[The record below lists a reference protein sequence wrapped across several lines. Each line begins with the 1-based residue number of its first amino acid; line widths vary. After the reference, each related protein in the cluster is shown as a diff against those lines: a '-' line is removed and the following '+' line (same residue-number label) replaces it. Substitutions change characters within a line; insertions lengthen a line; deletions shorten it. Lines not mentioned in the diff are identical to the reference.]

1 MLDWDKL
8 RIFHTAAES
17 GSFTHAAEKLGMS
30 QSAVS
35 RQISALEDD
44 LRLKLFIRHAR
55 GLVLTELGEQLFRTA
70 HRMHWE
76 LQQVETQMSE
86 SQDEPTGPLLVTT
99 TVGFGSSWLSS
110 RINEFL
116 LLYPQIQMEIKLN
129 DAEMDLAMREADVAI
144 RLHRPSQSEMIQR
157 KLFTVHNHIY
167 ASKTYL
173 AEYGEPTS
181 LEDLDAGNHRIVTF
195 GEPVPSYLGD
205 INFLERLGR
214 PDGSARRAALKVNAI
229 YGMMQAARAGIG
241 IAMLPDYVVESEP
254 QLQRILSE
262 VPIPGYEAYFV
273 YPPALKNSK
282 RVGVFRDF
290 LVAKARE
297 WSF

>member
-35 RQISALEDD
+35 RQISALEED
-44 LRLKLFIRHAR
+44 LSLKLFIRHAR
-55 GLVLTELGEQLFRTA
+55 GLVLTEVGEQLFRTA

-86 SQDEPTGPLLVTT
+86 SQDVPTGPLLVTT
-99 TVGFGSSWLSS
+99 TVGLGSTWLSS
-110 RINEFL
+110 RIHEFL
-116 LLYPQIQMEIKLN
+116 LLYPDIQIEIKLN
-129 DAEMDLAMREADVAI
+129 DAELDLAMREADVAI
-144 RLHRPSQSEMIQR
+144 RLHRPNQSEMIQR
-157 KLFTVHNHIY
+157 KLFTVHNHFY
-167 ASKTYL
+167 ASKEYL
-173 AEYGEPTS
+173 AAHGLPQSVDE
-181 LEDLDAGNHRIVTF
+181 LDNHRIITF

-205 INFLERLGR
+205 INYLERLGR
-214 PDGSARRAALKVNAI
+214 PDSSPRRSSMKVNAI
-229 YGMMQAARAGIG
+229 YGEMQAAVAGIG
-241 IAMLPDYVVESEP
+241 IAMLPDYVTEG
-254 QLQRILSE
+254 QDKLQRVLTGIEL
-262 VPIPGYEAYFV
+262 PAYEAYFV

-290 LVAKARE
+290 IVGKARE
-297 WSF
+297 WAY

>member
-44 LRLKLFIRHAR
+44 LGLKLFIRHAR
-55 GLVLTELGEQLFRTA
+55 GLVLTEVGEQLFRTA

-86 SQDEPTGPLLVTT
+86 SQEVPTGPLVVTT
-99 TVGFGSSWLSS
+99 TVGIGSTWLSS
-110 RINEFL
+110 RIYEFL
-116 LLYPQIQMEIKLN
+116 QLYPEIQIEIKLN
-129 DAEMDLAMREADVAI
+129 DSELDLAMREADVAI
-144 RLHRPSQSEMIQR
+144 RLHRPNQSEMIQR
-157 KLFTVHNHIY
+157 KLFTVHNHFY
-167 ASKTYL
+167 ASRAYL
-173 AEYGEPTS
+173 KEYGEPDS
-181 LEDLDAGNHRIVTF
+181 VEELDNHKVITF
-195 GEPVPSYLGD
+195 GEPAPSFLGD
-205 INFLERLGR
+205 INYLERLGR
-214 PDGSARRAALKVNAI
+214 PDSSPRRPALKVNAI
-229 YGMMQAARAGIG
+229 YGMMQACRAGIG
-241 IAMLPDYVVESEP
+241 IAMLPDYVTEFEP
-254 QLQRILSE
+254 EIQRILGGIE
-262 VPIPGYEAYFV
+262 LPAYETYFV

-290 LVAKARE
+290 LVTKARE
-297 WSF
+297 WQF

>member
-44 LRLKLFIRHAR
+44 LGLKLFIRHAR
-55 GLVLTELGEQLFRTA
+55 GLVLTEVGEQLFRTA

-86 SQDEPTGPLLVTT
+86 SQDVPTGPLIVTT
-99 TVGFGSSWLSS
+99 TVGIGSTWLSS
-110 RINEFL
+110 RLDEFL
-116 LLYPQIQMEIKLN
+116 KLYPLIQLEIRLN
-129 DAEMDLAMREADVAI
+129 DAELDLAMREADVAI
-144 RLHRPSQSEMIQR
+144 RLHRPNQSEMIQR
-157 KLFTVHNHIY
+157 KLFTVHNHFY
-167 ASKTYL
+167 AANTYID
-173 AEYGEPTS
+173 ENGMPHS
-181 LEDLDAGNHRIVTF
+181 PEDLDDHRIISF

-205 INFLERLGR
+205 INYLERMGR
-214 PDGSARRAALKVNAI
+214 ADSSPRRAALRVNAI
-229 YGMMQAARAGIG
+229 YGMMQACRAGIG
-241 IAMLPDYVVESEP
+241 IAMLPDYVTEKEDGLV
-254 QLQRILSE
+254 QILPE
-262 VPIPGYEAYFV
+262 IELPAYEAYFV

-290 LVAKARE
+290 LVSKARE

>member
-17 GSFTHAAEKLGMS
+17 GSFTHAAEKLNMS

-35 RQISALEDD
+35 RQISALEED
-44 LRLKLFIRHAR
+44 LGLKLFIRHAR
-55 GLVLTELGEQLFRTA
+55 GLVLTEVGEQLFRTA

-86 SQDEPTGPLLVTT
+86 SQDVPTGPLLVNT
-99 TVGFGSSWLSS
+99 TVGIGSTWLSS
-110 RINEFL
+110 RVHEFL
-116 LLYPQIQMEIKLN
+116 MLYPEIQVEIKLN
-129 DAEMDLAMREADVAI
+129 DAELDLALREADVAI
-144 RLHRPSQSEMIQR
+144 RLHRPNQSEMIQR
-157 KLFTVHNHIY
+157 KLFTVHNHFY
-167 ASKTYL
+167 ASKAYL
-173 AEYGEPTS
+173 AQHGEPKAV
-181 LEDLDAGNHRIVTF
+181 EELDNHRIIAF

-205 INFLERLGR
+205 INYLERVGR
-214 PDGSARRAALKVNAI
+214 PDSSPRRAAMKVNAI
-229 YGMMQAARAGIG
+229 YGMMQATRAGIG
-241 IAMLPDYVVESEP
+241 IAMLPDYVTEGEDSLTRV
-254 QLQRILSE
+254 L
-262 VPIPGYEAYFV
+262 PGIELPAYEAYFV

-290 LVAKARE
+290 LVGKARE

>member
-44 LRLKLFIRHAR
+44 LGLKLFIRHAR
-55 GLVLTELGEQLFRTA
+55 GLVLTEVGEQLFRTA

-86 SQDEPTGPLLVTT
+86 SQDVPTGPLIVTS
-99 TVGFGSSWLSS
+99 TVGIGSTWLSS
-110 RINEFL
+110 RLDEFL
-116 LLYPQIQMEIKLN
+116 KLYPLIQVELRLN
-129 DAEMDLAMREADVAI
+129 DAELDLAMREADVAI
-144 RLHRPSQSEMIQR
+144 RLHRPNQSEMIQR
-157 KLFTVHNHIY
+157 KLFTVHNHFY
-167 ASKTYL
+167 ASSAYVDEHGMP
-173 AEYGEPTS
+173 ASPEE
-181 LEDLDAGNHRIVTF
+181 LDNHRIISF

-205 INFLERLGR
+205 INYLERMGR
-214 PDGSARRAALKVNAI
+214 PDSNPRRAVLKVNAI
-229 YGMMQAARAGIG
+229 YGMLQACQAGIG
-241 IAMLPDYVVESEP
+241 IAMLPAYVTETAGGLVRVLPEIELP
-254 QLQRILSE
+254 A
-262 VPIPGYEAYFV
+262 YEAFFV

>member
-8 RIFHTAAES
+8 RIFHTAAEA
-17 GSFTHAAEKLGMS
+17 GSFTHAAEKLNMS

-35 RQISALEDD
+35 RQISALEED
-44 LRLKLFIRHAR
+44 LGLKLFIRHAR
-55 GLVLTELGEQLFRTA
+55 GLVLTEVGEQLFRTA

-86 SQDEPTGPLLVTT
+86 SQDVPTGPLLVTT
-99 TVGFGSSWLSS
+99 TVGIGSTWLSS
-110 RINEFL
+110 RIHEFL
-116 LLYPQIQMEIKLN
+116 MLYPDIQIEIKLN
-129 DAEMDLAMREADVAI
+129 DAELDLAMREADVAI
-144 RLHRPSQSEMIQR
+144 RLHRPNQSEMIQR
-157 KLFTVHNHIY
+157 KLFTVHNHFY
-167 ASKTYL
+167 ASHEYL
-173 AEYGEPTS
+173 AQRGEPRTV
-181 LEDLDAGNHRIVTF
+181 EDLDDHRIISF

-205 INFLERLGR
+205 INYLERLGR
-214 PDGSARRAALKVNAI
+214 PDSSPRRAAMKVNAI

-241 IAMLPDYVVESEP
+241 IAMLPDYVTEGETN
-254 QLQRILSE
+254 LQRVLAGIE
-262 VPIPGYEAYFV
+262 IPAYEAYFV

-290 LVAKARE
+290 IVNKARE

>member
-44 LRLKLFIRHAR
+44 LALKLFIRHAR
-55 GLVLTELGEQLFRTA
+55 GLVLTEVGEQLFRTA

-86 SQDEPTGPLLVTT
+86 SQDAPTGPLIVTT
-99 TVGFGSSWLSS
+99 TVGIGSTWLSA
-110 RINEFL
+110 RLDEFL
-116 LLYPQIQMEIKLN
+116 KLYPLIQLEIRLN
-129 DAEMDLAMREADVAI
+129 DAELDLAMREADVAI
-144 RLHRPSQSEMIQR
+144 RLHRPNQSEMIQR
-157 KLFTVHNHIY
+157 KLFNVHNHFY
-167 ASKTYL
+167 ASERYI
-173 AEYGEPTS
+173 AEYGEPKS
-181 LEDLDAGNHRIVTF
+181 VDDLDEHRIVSF
-195 GEPVPSYLGD
+195 GEPVPSHLGD

-214 PDGSARRAALKVNAI
+214 PDNNPRRAVLRVNAI
-229 YGMMQAARAGIG
+229 YGMLQAARAGIG
-241 IAMLPDYVVESEP
+241 IAMLPDYVTETEDTLV
-254 QLQRILSE
+254 RILPE
-262 VPIPGYEAYFV
+262 IEIPEYEAYFV

-282 RVGVFRDF
+282 RLGVFRDF

>member
-44 LRLKLFIRHAR
+44 LGLKLFIRHAR
-55 GLVLTELGEQLFRTA
+55 GLVLTEVGEQLFRTA

-86 SQDEPTGPLLVTT
+86 SQDVPTGPLIVTT
-99 TVGFGSSWLSS
+99 TVGIGSTWLSS
-110 RINEFL
+110 RLDEFL
-116 LLYPQIQMEIKLN
+116 KLYPLIQLEIRLN
-129 DAEMDLAMREADVAI
+129 DAELDLAMREADVAI
-144 RLHRPSQSEMIQR
+144 RLHRPNQSEMIQR
-157 KLFTVHNHIY
+157 KLFTVHNHFY
-167 ASKTYL
+167 AANAYID
-173 AEYGEPTS
+173 EHGMPTS
-181 LEDLDAGNHRIVTF
+181 AEDLDNHRVISF

-205 INFLERLGR
+205 INFLERMGR
-214 PDGSARRAALKVNAI
+214 TDSSPRRAALRVNAI
-229 YGMMQAARAGIG
+229 YGMMQACRAGIG
-241 IAMLPDYVVESEP
+241 IAMLPDYVTEKEDDLV
-254 QLQRILSE
+254 QILPE
-262 VPIPGYEAYFV
+262 IELPAYEAYFV

-290 LVAKARE
+290 LVSKARE

>member
-44 LRLKLFIRHAR
+44 LGLKLFIRHAR
-55 GLVLTELGEQLFRTA
+55 GLVLTEVGEQLFRTA

-86 SQDEPTGPLLVTT
+86 SQDVPTGPLVVNT
-99 TVGFGSSWLSS
+99 TVGIGSTWLSS
-110 RINEFL
+110 RIYEFL
-116 LLYPQIQMEIKLN
+116 NLYPDIQIEMKLN
-129 DAEMDLAMREADVAI
+129 DAELDLAMREADVAI

-157 KLFTVHNHIY
+157 KLFTVHNHFY
-167 ASKTYL
+167 ASQTYL
-173 AEYGEPTS
+173 QEHGEPQTVD
-181 LEDLDAGNHRIVTF
+181 EVDRHRIISF
-195 GEPVPSYLGD
+195 GEPVPSFLGD
-205 INFLERLGR
+205 INYIERIGR
-214 PDGSARRAALKVNAI
+214 TDTGSRRPALKVNAI
-229 YGMMQAARAGIG
+229 YGMLQACRAGIG
-241 IAMLPDYVVESEP
+241 IAMLPDYVTEGET
-254 QLQRILSE
+254 QLRRILASYE
-262 VPIPGYEAYFV
+262 LPAYEAYFV

-290 LVAKARE
+290 LVVKARE
-297 WSF
+297 WQF

>member
-44 LRLKLFIRHAR
+44 LGLKLFIRHAR
-55 GLVLTELGEQLFRTA
+55 GLVLTEVGEQLFRTA

-86 SQDEPTGPLLVTT
+86 SQDVPTGPLIVTT
-99 TVGFGSSWLSS
+99 TVGIGSTWLSS
-110 RINEFL
+110 RLDEFL
-116 LLYPQIQMEIKLN
+116 KLYPLIQLEIRLN
-129 DAEMDLAMREADVAI
+129 DAELDLAMREADVAI
-144 RLHRPSQSEMIQR
+144 RLHRPNQSEMIQR
-157 KLFTVHNHIY
+157 KLFTVHNHFY
-167 ASKTYL
+167 ASNAYVDEFGMP
-173 AEYGEPTS
+173 AS
-181 LEDLDAGNHRIVTF
+181 ADQLDDHRVISF

-205 INFLERLGR
+205 INFLERMGR
-214 PDGSARRAALKVNAI
+214 TDSSPRRATLKVNAI
-229 YGMMQAARAGIG
+229 YGMMQACRAGIG
-241 IAMLPDYVVESEP
+241 IAMLPDYVTEKEDGLVQVLPEIELP
-254 QLQRILSE
+254 A
-262 VPIPGYEAYFV
+262 YEAYFV

-290 LVAKARE
+290 LVGKARE

>member
-17 GSFTHAAEKLGMS
+17 GSFTHAAEKLNMS

-35 RQISALEDD
+35 RQISALEED
-44 LRLKLFIRHAR
+44 LGLKLFIRHAR
-55 GLVLTELGEQLFRTA
+55 GLVLTEVGEQLFRTA

-86 SQDEPTGPLLVTT
+86 SQDVPTGPLLVNT
-99 TVGFGSSWLSS
+99 TVGIGSTWLSS
-110 RINEFL
+110 RVHEFL
-116 LLYPQIQMEIKLN
+116 MLYPDIQIEIKLN
-129 DAEMDLAMREADVAI
+129 DAELDLAMREADVAI
-144 RLHRPSQSEMIQR
+144 RLHRPNQSEMIQR
-157 KLFTVHNHIY
+157 KLFTVHNHFY
-167 ASKTYL
+167 ASKDYL
-173 AEYGEPTS
+173 AQHGEPKS
-181 LEDLDAGNHRIVTF
+181 VEELDNHRIISF

-205 INFLERLGR
+205 INYLERIGR
-214 PDGSARRAALKVNAI
+214 PDSSPRRAAMKVNAI

-241 IAMLPDYVVESEP
+241 IAMLPDYVTENEDNLMRV
-254 QLQRILSE
+254 LSGIE
-262 VPIPGYEAYFV
+262 LPAYEAYFV

-290 LVAKARE
+290 LVGKARE

>member
-44 LRLKLFIRHAR
+44 LKLKLFIRHAR
-55 GLVLTELGEQLFRTA
+55 GLVLTEVGEQLFRTA

-86 SQDEPTGPLLVTT
+86 SQEVPTGPLLVTT
-99 TVGFGSSWLSS
+99 TVGIGSTWLSS

-116 LLYPQIQMEIKLN
+116 LLYPDIQIEIKLN
-129 DAEMDLAMREADVAI
+129 DAELDLAMREADVAI
-144 RLHRPSQSEMIQR
+144 RLHRPNQSEMIQR
-157 KLFTVHNHIY
+157 KLFTVHNHFY
-167 ASKTYL
+167 ASKAYI
-173 AEYGEPTS
+173 AEYGEPKTV
-181 LEDLDAGNHRIVTF
+181 EDLDKHRVISF

-214 PDGSARRAALKVNAI
+214 PDSSPRRPSLKVNAI
-229 YGMMQAARAGIG
+229 YGMMQGARAGIG
-241 IAMLPDYVVESEP
+241 IAMLPDYVTEGETE
-254 QLQRILSE
+254 LQQVLNGIE
-262 VPIPGYEAYFV
+262 IPAYEAYFV

-290 LVAKARE
+290 VVGKARE
-297 WSF
+297 WQF

>member
-44 LRLKLFIRHAR
+44 LGLKLFIRHAR
-55 GLVLTELGEQLFRTA
+55 GLVLTEVGEQLFRTA

-86 SQDEPTGPLLVTT
+86 SQDVPTGPLIVTT
-99 TVGFGSSWLSS
+99 TVGIGSTWLSS
-110 RINEFL
+110 RLDEFL
-116 LLYPQIQMEIKLN
+116 KLYPLIQLEIRLN
-129 DAEMDLAMREADVAI
+129 DAELDLAMREADVAI
-144 RLHRPSQSEMIQR
+144 RLHRPNQSEMIQR
-157 KLFTVHNHIY
+157 KLFTVHNHFY
-167 ASKTYL
+167 ASNGYVDEFGMP
-173 AEYGEPTS
+173 AS
-181 LEDLDAGNHRIVTF
+181 AEDLDNHRIVSF

-205 INFLERLGR
+205 INFLERMGR
-214 PDGSARRAALKVNAI
+214 SDSSPRRAALRVNAI
-229 YGMMQAARAGIG
+229 YGMMQACRAGIG
-241 IAMLPDYVVESEP
+241 IAMLPDYVTEKEDGLV
-254 QLQRILSE
+254 QILPE
-262 VPIPGYEAYFV
+262 IELPAYEAYFV

-290 LVAKARE
+290 LVSKARE

>member
-44 LRLKLFIRHAR
+44 LGFKLFIRHAR
-55 GLVLTELGEQLFRTA
+55 GLVLTEVGEQLFRTA

-86 SQDEPTGPLLVTT
+86 SQDVPTGPLIVTT
-99 TVGFGSSWLSS
+99 TVGIGSTWLSS
-110 RINEFL
+110 RLDEFL
-116 LLYPQIQMEIKLN
+116 KLYPLIQLD
-129 DAEMDLAMREADVAI
+129 DAELDLAMREADVAI
-144 RLHRPSQSEMIQR
+144 RLHRPNQSEMIQR
-157 KLFTVHNHIY
+157 KLFTVHNHFY
-167 ASKTYL
+167 AAKSYI
-173 AEYGEPTS
+173 AEYGMPTNAGQ
-181 LEDLDAGNHRIVTF
+181 LDDHRIISF

-205 INFLERLGR
+205 INYLERMGR
-214 PDGSARRAALKVNAI
+214 TDSSPRRAALKVNAI
-229 YGMMQAARAGIG
+229 YGMMQACRAGTG
-241 IAMLPDYVVESEP
+241 IAMLPDYVTETEDGLVQVMPEIELP
-254 QLQRILSE
+254 A
-262 VPIPGYEAYFV
+262 YEAYFV

>member
-44 LRLKLFIRHAR
+44 LNLKLFIRHAR
-55 GLVLTELGEQLFRTA
+55 GLVLTEVGEQLFRTA

-86 SQDEPTGPLLVTT
+86 SQDAPSGTLLVTT
-99 TVGFGSSWLSS
+99 TVGFGSTWLSS
-110 RINEFL
+110 RIHEFL
-116 LLYPQIQMEIKLN
+116 MLYPSIQIEIKLN
-129 DAEMDLAMREADVAI
+129 DAELDLAMREADVAI
-144 RLHRPSQSEMIQR
+144 RLHRPNQSEMIQR

-167 ASKTYL
+167 ASAAYL
-173 AEYGEPTS
+173 EEKGVPRTP
-181 LEDLDAGNHRIVTF
+181 EDLDKHQIITF

-205 INFLERLGR
+205 INYLERMGR
-214 PDGSARRAALKVNAI
+214 PDSSPRRAVVKVNAI
-229 YGMMQAARAGIG
+229 YGMMQATRAGIG
-241 IAMLPDYVVESEP
+241 IAMLPDYVAEGED
-254 QLQRILSE
+254 QLQIVL
-262 VPIPGYEAYFV
+262 PGIELPAYETYFV

-290 LVAKARE
+290 IVGKARE
-297 WSF
+297 WQF